1 MSIDV
6 RTCRNETALVVG
18 AVAPASVPGISLEVV
33 AALTAGAGVLMPTRT
48 RPTFDPLEGP

>member
-6 RTCRNETALVVG
+6 CTCRNETALVVG